1 MLQAVLVPESVAAAQ
16 AALRSRPRSIL
27 LAGGTSVM
35 PEFNYG
41 TDGFDTLV
49 SLRKAGLS
57 GISIADGKATIGAA
71 TALADIQDRAEL
83 GFLWGAIDTIGSPT
97 VRNMAT
103 VGGNLFVEQPYG
115 DFAVCLVALGA
126 TATIVGAGG
135 TRIEPVETLV
145 RDGVARDEIVSQISF
160 SLPPAGLFRFTKVT
174 RKAFNSASIVT
185 VAAVVRLDA
194 DTVVDCSIA
203 LGGVAKRPVRAA
215 AVERALKGQKF
226 DRETVAKAAEAAAA
240 DIEPATDAY
249 ASAWY
254 RARVTP
260 VHIRRALLGE

>member
-1 MLQAVLVPESVAAAQ
+1 MLQAVLVPETLAAVQ
-16 AALRSRPRSIL
+16 AAVASRPRSIL

-49 SLRKAGLS
+49 SLRRAGLS
-57 GISIADGKATIGAA
+57 TIAVSDGKAVIGAA
-71 TALADIQDRAEL
+71 ATLAAIQERQDLAFLSAAL
-83 GFLWGAIDTIGSPT
+83 DTIGSPT

-103 VGGNLFVEQPYG
+103 LGGNLFVKQPYG

-126 TATIVGAGG
+126 TATVAGSG
-135 TRIEPVETLV
+135 GMRIEPVETLV
-145 RDGVARDEIVSQISF
+145 RDGVGRDEIVTQVSF
-160 SLPPAGLFRFTKVT
+160 ALPPAGSWRFAKAT
-174 RKAFNSASIVT
+174 RRALNSASIVT
-185 VAAVVRLDA
+185 VAAVLKIEDG
-194 DTVVDCSIA
+194 TVADCSIA
-203 LGGVAKRPVRAA
+203 LGGVAPRPVRAIS
-215 AVERALKGQKF
+215 VEQRLKGRKF
-226 DRETVAKAAEAAAA
+226 DREHVEAAAQAAAA
-240 DIEPATDAY
+240 DIDPATDAY